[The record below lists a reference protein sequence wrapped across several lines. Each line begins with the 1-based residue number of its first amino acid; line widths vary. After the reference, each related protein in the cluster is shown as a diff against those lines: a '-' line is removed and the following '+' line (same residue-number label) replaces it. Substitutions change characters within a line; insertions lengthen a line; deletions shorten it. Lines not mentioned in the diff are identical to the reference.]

1 MIRRILRI
9 AKAHI
14 KHSTQGWNFQDSN
27 SSTYNKKQYTS
38 SDNFS
43 SDQPPQTSLD
53 VDQQVIDDL
62 ACFGLKPPS
71 SLKEVTEARNKEM
84 LKYHPDKF
92 ASNPEKTQYANK
104 IALIYNAAFERL
116 KLYFSKKER

>member
-1 MIRRILRI
+1 MIRRILKI
-9 AKAHI
+9 VKAHI
-14 KHSTQGWNFQDSN
+14 RHSTQGWNFKDSN
-27 SSTYNKKQYTS
+27 SSTYYEKRYAS

-43 SDQPPQTSLD
+43 SDQPSQTSLN

-62 ACFGLKPPS
+62 ACFGLRPPS
-71 SLKEVTEARNKEM
+71 SLKEVTAARNREM

-92 ASNPEKTQYANK
+92 ASTPEKTQYANN

-116 KLYFSKKER
+116 KLHFSKKE